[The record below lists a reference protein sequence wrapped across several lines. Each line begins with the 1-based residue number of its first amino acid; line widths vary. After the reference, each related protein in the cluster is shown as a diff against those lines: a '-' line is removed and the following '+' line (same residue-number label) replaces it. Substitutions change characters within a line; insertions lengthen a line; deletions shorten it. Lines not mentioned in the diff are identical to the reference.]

1 VAPQEQVWRILRLG
15 LTDDEPLFLERR
27 YCPLDIGA
35 KLVDQ
40 DLTERSV
47 KEILEEVLGVRID
60 SSRMRIDATVANSSE
75 ARHLKVRRGHPLL
88 VCEVTYY
95 DADGRALQ
103 LLQAAYRGDRYAIA
117 MTLPEAR
124 SAQRADGVTSE
135 GARDYSTA
143 RLVNWEFIGANGP
156 SVGGA

>member
-1 VAPQEQVWRILRLG
+1 E
-15 LTDDEPLFLERR
+15 
-27 YCPLDIGA
+27 
-35 KLVDQ
+35 
-40 DLTERSV
+40 LTERSV

-75 ARHLKVRRGHPLL
+75 ARYLKVRRGHPLL

-117 MTLPEAR
+117 MTLPESR
-124 SAQRADGVTSE
+124 SAKKADVPTSA

-143 RLVNWEFIGANGP
+143 RLVNWEFIGANAPGT
-156 SVGGA
+156 SGL